1 MQKKLLV
8 IACFFICA
16 DCFTQQY
23 PFVHYTP
30 NDGLVNSRVRKA
42 YQDSKGRMYFI
53 TFGGLSVYDGARFKN
68 YTTQNG
74 LLADLVNDV
83 LEVGEDSLL
92 VAVNTSELNVLVRGQ
107 MKKAIT
113 SPNCPVV
120 NQLLKSNDG
129 NIYAS
134 TDQGLYRFRMT
145 RFEKLSVL
153 FPQQKAIEF
162 LGIIVEY
169 KDYIVFT
176 TNDIK
181 NNVGLFLYSKK
192 KMIFYFRGFI

>member
-1 MQKKLLV
+1 MQKRFLV
-8 IACFFICA
+8 LACFFISLNCLA
-16 DCFTQQY
+16 QQY

-53 TFGGLSVYDGARFKN
+53 TYGGLSVYDGARFKN

-92 VAVNTSELNVLVRGQ
+92 VAVNTSELNVLVKGK

-113 SPNCPVV
+113 SDNCPGD
-120 NQLLKSNDG
+120 KS
-129 NIYAS
+129 
-134 TDQGLYRFRMT
+134 
-145 RFEKLSVL
+145 
-153 FPQQKAIEF
+153 
-162 LGIIVEY
+162 GI
-169 KDYIVFT
+169 
-176 TNDIK
+176 
-181 NNVGLFLYSKK
+181 
-192 KMIFYFRGFI
+192 